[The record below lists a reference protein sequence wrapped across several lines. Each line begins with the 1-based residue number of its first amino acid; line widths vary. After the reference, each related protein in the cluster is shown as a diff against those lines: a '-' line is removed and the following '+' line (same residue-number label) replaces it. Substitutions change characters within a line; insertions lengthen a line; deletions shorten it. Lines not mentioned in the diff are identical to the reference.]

1 MWDYARDWAQIA
13 PGFTP
18 IVAAAAVL
26 LAWRQ
31 LVLNRANQRETTAK
45 ATFREYLKLAVQYP
59 ELSEG
64 NYLTLQGTERERYEW
79 LVGYL
84 LWSAEELLEFV
95 PTEKVDL
102 WTTNLQI
109 LADYHREY
117 FKNSP
122 TFMPKEFKTYS
133 AKTQAIIQRAIASGE
148 KNRSLRA
155 RTRQCV
161 ICTVSLATKP
171 RSSRFSAW

>member
-1 MWDYARDWAQIA
+1 MWSYARDWAQIA

-18 IVAAAAVL
+18 VVALVAVL
-26 LAWRQ
+26 LAWIQ
-31 LVLNRANQRETTAK
+31 LVLNRRNQRETTAK

-64 NYLTLQGTERERYEW
+64 NYDTLQGAEREQYEW

-102 WTTNLQI
+102 WTRNLQM
-109 LADYHREY
+109 LVDYHREY

-122 TFMPKEFKTYS
+122 DFMRKEFDTYS
-133 AKTQAIIQRAIASGE
+133 TKTQALVTRAMESGAV
-148 KNRSLRA
+148 K
-155 RTRQCV
+155 
-161 ICTVSLATKP
+161 
-171 RSSRFSAW
+171 